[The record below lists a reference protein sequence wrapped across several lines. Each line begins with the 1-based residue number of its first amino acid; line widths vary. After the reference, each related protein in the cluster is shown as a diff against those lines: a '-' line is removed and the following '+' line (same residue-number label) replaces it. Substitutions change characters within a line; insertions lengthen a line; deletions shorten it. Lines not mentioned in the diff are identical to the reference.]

1 MATHTESEAV
11 SFDPQT
17 FERLVQAYRQ
27 LDRRDVAQAWHL
39 LEALHVLGQTHLWPH
54 ARTHGLMLG
63 LAWRTRDLAEWS
75 GQLFRLL
82 LVPLGMGLLG
92 MAIERLLLSRLYE
105 RSEMFQMLLTF
116 GLALVIEGSLTVAYG
131 SSGLPYDNPLPG
143 GIPLGFM
150 FLPLYRAW
158 VVLVSVLVCLATWLL
173 IERTRIGMLLRAA
186 TERPDLLRTFGVRVP
201 LLITAT
207 YGFGVALAALAGV
220 LAAPIDQ
227 VKPLMGSGLIVT
239 VFAVVVIGGMGSIFG
254 AVCTGFVLGVVEA
267 LTRVV
272 YPPAAGVVIF
282 LLMAAVIAVRPAGL
296 FGKAT

>member
-1 MATHTESEAV
+1 MGL
-11 SFDPQT
+11 FDLP
-17 FERLVQAYRQ
+17 LP
-27 LDRRDVAQAWHL
+27 
-39 LEALHVLGQTHLWPH
+39 ALLGQLTL
-54 ARTHGLMLG
+54 GLINGAFYAVMSLG
-63 LAWRTRDLAEWS
+63 LAVIFGMLRVVNFAHGAQFTMGAFGAWALAHYLGLSYWWA
-75 GQLFRLL
+75 LL

-92 MAIERLLLSRLYE
+92 MVIERLLLSRLYE

>member
-1 MATHTESEAV
+1 MGL
-11 SFDPQT
+11 FDLP
-17 FERLVQAYRQ
+17 LP
-27 LDRRDVAQAWHL
+27 
-39 LEALHVLGQTHLWPH
+39 ALLGQLTL
-54 ARTHGLMLG
+54 GLINGAFYAVMSLG
-63 LAWRTRDLAEWS
+63 LAVIFGMLRVVNFAHGAQFTMGAFGAWALAHYLGLSYWWA
-75 GQLFRLL
+75 LL

-92 MAIERLLLSRLYE
+92 MVIERLLLSRLYE

-227 VKPLMGSGLIVT
+227 VKPLMGSGLIIT